1 MIAYIEY
8 GIDFDNNRFGFG
20 RSIEIEY
27 TNLEKRLKSNIK
39 ICNKRYYF
47 RFWFGKKVFSYSK
60 NDGFQIKNKNRL
72 NFKLIF
78 GVQGDVLPSVHLI
91 CGFMGFG
98 KTTLAKKLETLLP
111 AKRFTH
117 DDIMFEK
124 YGKTPDDFFNCYKTV
139 DNFIKEEAKN
149 CLKNNQHVILDY
161 GFWSEKSRKDYFDW
175 AGTLT
180 DNVFFHVINCDIHVA
195 RQRTLARTIND
206 ENALFIDENC
216 FNDRLKQFE
225 PYQDSEKY
233 PIVIKY

>member
-8 GIDFDNNRFGFG
+8 GIDFNNNRFGFG
-20 RSIEIEY
+20 RSVEIEY
-27 TNLEKRLKSNIK
+27 GNLEKRLKSNVK

-47 RFWFGKKVFSYSK
+47 RFWVGKKVFSYSK
-60 NDGFQIKNKNRL
+60 NDGFKIKNKNRL

-124 YGKTPDDFFNCYKTV
+124 YGKAPDDFFNRYKMV

-149 CLKNNQHVILDY
+149 CLKNNQEV
-161 GFWSEKSRKDYFDW
+161 S
-175 AGTLT
+175 
-180 DNVFFHVINCDIHVA
+180 
-195 RQRTLARTIND
+195 
-206 ENALFIDENC
+206 
-216 FNDRLKQFE
+216 
-225 PYQDSEKY
+225 
-233 PIVIKY
+233 